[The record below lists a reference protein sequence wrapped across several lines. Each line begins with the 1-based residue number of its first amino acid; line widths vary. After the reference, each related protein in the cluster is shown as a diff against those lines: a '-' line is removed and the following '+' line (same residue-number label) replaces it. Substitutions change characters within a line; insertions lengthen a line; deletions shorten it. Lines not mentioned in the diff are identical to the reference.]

1 MYQLIA
7 YLKFLLKSN
16 NQHGVHSPFVY
27 NLVTK
32 CFYDTSKHDEYNAI
46 ASYRDEL
53 LKNDNVIKITDF
65 GSGSKVFKSDNRS
78 IKAIAKTSGT
88 TSKNTK
94 LLFRMVRYF
103 QPRHILELGTNL
115 GIGTQAMALANP
127 DANIITIEGC
137 PEILKVA
144 THLFS
149 NKNFTNIHSIQ
160 GSFQDKI
167 QELSPSKWDFI
178 FFDGHHSKEATLA
191 YFEMLLP
198 TAHNNS
204 VFIFDDIYW
213 SKGMTDAWKIIKEHP
228 QVTVTVDTFN
238 WGIVFF
244 RKEQPKEH
252 FKIRV

>member
-1 MYQLIA
+1 M
-7 YLKFLLKSN
+7 
-16 NQHGVHSPFVY
+16 
-27 NLVTK
+27 TK